1 MSTHRHIDRVCI
13 AVLILT
19 LLITVLFMNGEAL
32 GIEPVTAADTVSM
45 TNAAEI
51 TLRGAD
57 AVIGSVVIGLI
68 LLVFVNRKS
77 SANPYILV
85 LQCDGHESEAAAKE
99 YLDGVT
105 QRCTVKSKTAR
116 AGAVELNYELRLKD
130 DNTDFINVLS
140 GMQGVRSAALVS
152 YNGDYMG

>member
-1 MSTHRHIDRVCI
+1 MFI
-13 AVLILT
+13 VLHHTVKRNITKSGFFKHGFNGIYLT
-19 LLITVLFMNGEAL
+19 DTTVKQYQVGQCLKA
-32 GIEPVTAADTVSM
+32 
-45 TNAAEI
+45 
-51 TLRGAD
+51 
-57 AVIGSVVIGLI
+57 LI
-68 LLVFVNRKS
+68 LLIFVNRKS

-85 LQCDGHESEAAAKE
+85 LQCDGHESETAAKE

-116 AGAVELNYELRLKD
+116 AGAVELNYEIRLKD
-130 DNTDFINVLS
+130 DNTDFINILS